1 MNGEAVTQSEAPPV
15 ALAVP
20 KSSVLDR
27 VLWLE
32 ACILLAIA
40 HVLFAGYQLGVGNQ
54 SIQIPFLKHWAN
66 PDLYKNDPMVTATL
80 KDYPS
85 FFFRGLAAL
94 LNYYDLPSLYF
105 VLHVA
110 TAAGVLLACYALA
123 KALFKDSLA
132 GMVAILI
139 LLAGHHH
146 ALGGDDMYSL
156 GFTHTWA
163 VFPLAIAAMVL
174 LYCDW
179 YWAAFALVGVIFNL
193 HALTAAYLVFM
204 FGVCAL
210 WDVKKLG
217 WKRLFGFGLV
227 FGVIASPTVL
237 EMLQHRQTFDATWVM
252 LTRIRSGEHTF
263 PSTWW
268 QTGSSDIPRYAML
281 IGLGA
286 LALSF
291 PSPRQRKTI
300 LLATATVV
308 LFALGYVFAE
318 IRPNATVMRAQ
329 LFRSSRLLLVPVF
342 VHIAYS
348 LACGWRLASRKAL
361 TLPSP
366 GVPGEGESSVLMIP
380 RWRGWLEFINATITL
395 LCLAVPVL
403 LPFLPWALALSLLV
417 ALLNGRLSWIQT
429 LVASAAS
436 LIVLMAWR
444 SIDFAI
450 PGLHSSISWDS
461 LLHGWPQLGSLFWL
475 FWIAFICGL
484 GIWIVSRLSLSVI
497 LRGAILLEGA
507 GVCALLAMAVYRPI
521 VKANLQNDAWIEIQ
535 NWARENTPE
544 DAVFLTPIRP
554 GGFRIHSE
562 RAVVCEWR
570 DGTQAYFNADFAKN
584 WWENVKQLQR
594 GIQFDLKGQT
604 QLADGT
610 PLANRRD
617 DDLLK
622 LMRSK
627 SLQADYIVLPTGRSH
642 NLKRVHGNE
651 VWSIYSPKTLYPEGI
666 VDKDRWLDQDRFMEE
681 VALPNIEKYRKSNVR
696 VEIVD
701 KDGRAISGAR
711 FDVKQTKQ
719 LFGFGCS
726 LPFFEPVEGEAPMAD
741 FKPPPVTPQ
750 ELARFKEVFNYSLIP
765 FSGKWCYIEPE
776 EGVRNYHELDK
787 YVDWCVK
794 NNIEI
799 EFHFLSGLQPNWM
812 RRKGSN
818 EMSSL
823 FMRHAKDL
831 VARYGDRIHN
841 WQVINDRHLT
851 SDGPAVIQELRRMKP
866 DIHLGISDCTSF
878 YAEGFSITGSDLF
891 RGLDDVMWLKQQGT
905 PLDFFSMHGH
915 RPHGV
920 WPDARTMYQS
930 LDAFGKQ
937 GVKIHVTEFLVPLNQ
952 ISGPVRTGT
961 WTPQLQAE
969 FIERFYTVL
978 FSHPQVEAVN
988 YWALG
993 PDALREGSGLLDDN
1007 YRPTP
1012 AFEKLKELIQK
1023 RWKTNASGALSA
1035 EGAAA
1040 FRGFHGDYE
1049 MAVTL
1054 PSGKVVRGTF
1064 SIKPDAPNRLRLTV
1078 NDQKGTL
1085 E

>member
-15 ALAVP
+15 ALTVP
-20 KSSVLDR
+20 RASFLDR
-27 VLWLE
+27 ILWFE
-32 ACILLAIA
+32 ACLLLAIA

-66 PDLYKNDPMVTATL
+66 PELYARDPMVAATL

-94 LNYYDLPSLYF
+94 LKYYDLPSLYF

-123 KALFKDSLA
+123 KALFKNSLA

-163 VFPLAIAAMVL
+163 VFPLAIVAMVL

-179 YWAAFALVGVIFNL
+179 YWAAFALAGVIFNF

-204 FGVCAL
+204 FGFCAL
-210 WDVKKLG
+210 WDIRKLG
-217 WKRLFGFGLV
+217 WKRLFGLMLV

-237 EMLQHRQTFDATWVM
+237 EMLRHRQTFDATWVM
-252 LTRIRSGEHTF
+252 LTRIRSGDHTF

-291 PSPRQRKTI
+291 PSPRQRKTL
-300 LLATATVV
+300 LLAAATAV
-308 LFALGYVFAE
+308 LLAAGYVFAE
-318 IRPNATVMRAQ
+318 IWPVATVMRAQ

-342 VHIAYS
+342 VHVAYS
-348 LACGWRLASRKAL
+348 VVCGWRLARRTAR
-361 TLPSP
+361 PSP
-366 GVPGEGESSVLMIP
+366 EVPSEGVNELS
-380 RWRGWLEFINATITL
+380 RWRGWLEFGNATVTL

-403 LPFLPWALALSLLV
+403 LPLLPWALVLSLAV
-417 ALLNGRLSWIQT
+417 ALLNGRLSWMQAI
-429 LVASAAS
+429 VASAAM
-436 LIVLMAWR
+436 LIVLAAWR

-450 PGLHSSISWDS
+450 PGLHGGLSWDS
-461 LLHGWPQLGSLFWL
+461 LLHGWPQLGAF
-475 FWIAFICGL
+475 FWIALVCGV
-484 GIWIVSRLSLSVI
+484 GIWIVSRLSLSVL

-507 GVCALLAMAVYRPI
+507 GVCVLLAMAVYRPI
-521 VKANLQNDAWIEIQ
+521 VKANLRSDPWVEIQ

-570 DGTQAYFNADFAKN
+570 DGTQAYFNAEFAKN

-594 GIQFDLKGQT
+594 GIQFDVKGQT

-617 DDLLK
+617 DELLM
-622 LMRSK
+622 LMRSAALR
-627 SLQADYIVLPTGRSH
+627 SDYVVLPTGRTH
-642 NLKRVHGNE
+642 NLKAVYQNSA
-651 VWSIYSPKTLYPEGI
+651 WSVYTPKTLFPEGI
-666 VDKDRWLDQDRFMEE
+666 LDKERWLEQDRFIEE
-681 VALPNIEKYRKSNVR
+681 VALPNIEKFRKSSVR
-696 VEIVD
+696 VEVVD
-701 KDGRAISGAR
+701 KDGRPIPGAR
-711 FDVKQTKQ
+711 FEAKQTKQ

-726 LPFFEPVEGEAPMAD
+726 LPFFEPVDGQAPISD
-741 FKPPPVTPQ
+741 FKPPPVTQQ
-750 ELARFKEVFNYSLIP
+750 ELSRFKEVFNYSLIP

-776 EGVRNYHELDK
+776 EGVRNYRELDK

-818 EMSSL
+818 EMSEL
-823 FMRHAKDL
+823 FMKHAKDL

-851 SDGPAVIQELRRMKP
+851 SDAPAVIQELRRMRP
-866 DIHLGISDCTSF
+866 DIRLGISDCTSF
-878 YAEGFSITGSDLF
+878 YSEGCAAIGGSDMY

-905 PLDFFSMHGH
+905 PLNFFSMHGH

-920 WPDARTMYQS
+920 WPDARQMYQS
-930 LDAFGKQ
+930 LDAFAKQ

-952 ISGPVRTGT
+952 ISGPVRSGT

-993 PDALREGSGLLDDN
+993 PDALREGSGLLDEN
-1007 YRPTP
+1007 YQPMP

-1023 RWKTNASGALSA
+1023 RWKTQASGQLSA

-1049 MAVTL
+1049 MTVTL
-1054 PSGKVVRGTF
+1054 SSGKVVRGKF
-1064 SIKPDAPNRLRLTV
+1064 SIQPDAPNRLRLTV
-1078 NDQKGTL
+1078 NEQKGTL